1 MSGDNVKNQNQIAVT
16 FRGVRGS
23 TPCHS
28 EATARY
34 GGNTSCVSLAIP
46 NNDPIVF
53 DLGTGLRYFGL
64 EQPNDGTFRG
74 HCLLS
79 HLHWDHTQG
88 LPFFTPILHPGSQF
102 DIYGPPQ
109 EDGRTFS
116 DVMLD
121 AIKPPLF
128 PLELDRFPGTLR
140 FHDVTDNDFTLGEA
154 GEVHVKA
161 RLVPHIGPTCGYRVT
176 WNGIS
181 IAYLSDHQMPYDGSM
196 SASPAALELID
207 GCDLLIHDSQYL
219 PSEFAIKNTWGHC
232 TAEYAAWIAAEA
244 GAKKLALFHHDPG
257 RCDDSLDVVLSEIAR
272 LSEVAGV
279 EVFAAAEGLTVYA

>member
-1 MSGDNVKNQNQIAVT
+1 MSGDIVKNQNQIAVT

-46 NNDPIVF
+46 DNDPVVF

-88 LPFFTPILHPGSQF
+88 LPFFTPILNPGAQF

-116 DVMLD
+116 DVMFD

-128 PLELDRFPGTLR
+128 PIELDQFPGTLR
-140 FHDVTDNDFTLGEA
+140 FHDVGDSNFTLGDA
-154 GEVHVKA
+154 GEVHVKS
-161 RLVPHIGPTCGYRVT
+161 RLIPHIGLTCGYRVT

-219 PSEFAIKNTWGHC
+219 PAEFALKSTWGHC

-257 RCDDSLDVVLSEIAR
+257 RCDDSLDEVAKDIAR